1 MAQTTQS
8 QRRRNG
14 GSAARSTASRNGADS
29 RRGSQN
35 GRGAAR
41 QSNSADILK
50 GQAQKAGDGL
60 RPVAEKA
67 GKPAMAA
74 GAALA
79 GLAAGLALASKG
91 PRRLSDIPDAA
102 RSVTTAGS
110 TAKALLR
117 TTREIHATA
126 CTINDVA
133 SELRKLRELAQTGHN
148 RSPIE
153 VVLQGLTRRPGNDE

>member
-8 QRRRNG
+8 QRRRP
-14 GSAARSTASRNGADS
+14 SAARPKSGASRTGG
-29 RRGSQN
+29 RGGSSQN
-35 GRGAAR
+35 GRRASGRAD
-41 QSNSADILK
+41 SAEFLRE
-50 GQAQKAGDGL
+50 QAHRAGETV
-60 RPVAEKA
+60 RPIAEKA
-67 GKPAMAA
+67 GKPALAA

-79 GLAAGLALASKG
+79 GLAAGLALAPRG

-102 RSVTTAGS
+102 RSVTTAGG

-117 TTREIHATA
+117 TTRELHATA

-133 SELRKLRELAQTGHN
+133 SEIRQLRELAQASRN

-153 VVLQGLTRRPGNDE
+153 VVLQGLTRRPEQ

>member
-8 QRRRNG
+8 QRRRP
-14 GSAARSTASRNGADS
+14 SAARPKSGASRTGG
-29 RRGSQN
+29 RGGGSQN
-35 GRGAAR
+35 GRRASGAD
-41 QSNSADILK
+41 SAEFLRE
-50 GQAQKAGDGL
+50 QAHRAGETV
-60 RPVAEKA
+60 RPIAEKA
-67 GKPAMAA
+67 GKPALAA

-79 GLAAGLALASKG
+79 GLAAGLALAPRG

-102 RSVTTAGS
+102 RSVTTAGG

-117 TTREIHATA
+117 TTRELHATA

-133 SELRKLRELAQTGHN
+133 SEIRQLRELAQASRN

-153 VVLQGLTRRPGNDE
+153 VVLQGLTRRPEQ